1 MNKLTILMCL
11 VCFICSIFLTA
22 CVQNTGG
29 NVLQYQRKFKNI
41 NEPQKTEPS
50 GIIDL
55 SDGTK
60 VNFDIMPNSSDTNFG
75 IK

>member
-11 VCFICSIFLTA
+11 ISFGLSCFLTA
-22 CVQNTGG
+22 CVNTAQNGN
-29 NVLQYQRKFKNI
+29 NVLQYHRKFSNL
-41 NEPQKTEPS
+41 NESQPKEPT
-50 GIIDL
+50 GVIDL

-60 VNFDIMPNSSDTNFG
+60 VDFSTMPNSTNFG